1 MAPLHV
7 PRPTSHV
14 LRSSYNYIVIEG
26 NIGAGKTSFASQLA
40 EECNARLILEQFEE
54 NSFLPKFYEDP
65 ARYAF
70 PLELSFLADRY
81 QQLKSQ
87 FTTSDIFKTF
97 TVADYFIFKSLIFAS
112 KNLEPLEYG
121 LYSKLFAIVS
131 SVVPKPDLIVYLYL
145 NLENLKKNIEK
156 RGRPYE
162 QNIQFEYL
170 DKIQNG
176 YLEFLRLQPDLRVL
190 LIDTNGLDFVERHH
204 DYLWMKELIMKEYPV
219 GMHRVQKS
227 SSGL

>member
-1 MAPLHV
+1 V
-7 PRPTSHV
+7 
-14 LRSSYNYIVIEG
+14 YNYIVIEG
-26 NIGAGKTSFASQLA
+26 NIGAGKTSLSTRLA
-40 EECNARLILEQFEE
+40 DEFNARLILEQFEE

-87 FTTSDIFKTF
+87 FNAADIFKSF

-112 KNLEPLEYG
+112 KNLEALEFG
-121 LYSKLFAIVS
+121 LYSKLFSIVS
-131 SVVPKPDLIVYLYL
+131 SVVPKPDMIVYLYL

-162 QNIQFEYL
+162 QQIQFDYLEKIQSGYL
-170 DKIQNG
+170 D
-176 YLEFLRLQPDLRVL
+176 FLRQQTDLRVL
-190 LIDTNGLDFVERHH
+190 LIDTNGIDFVNKAS
-204 DYLWMKELIMKEYPV
+204 DYDWIKSMVMKEYPL
-219 GMHRVQKS
+219 GMHRVQQNPEND
-227 SSGL
+227 L

>member
-1 MAPLHV
+1 V
-7 PRPTSHV
+7 
-14 LRSSYNYIVIEG
+14 YNYIVIEG
-26 NIGAGKTSFASQLA
+26 NIGAGKTSFASLLA

-81 QQLKSQ
+81 QQLKTQ
-87 FTTSDIFKTF
+87 FNASDLFKSF

-112 KNLEPLEYG
+112 KNLEPLEFG
-121 LYSKLFAIVS
+121 LYSKLFSIVS
-131 SVVPKPDLIVYLYL
+131 SVVPKPDMIVYLYL
-145 NLENLKKNIEK
+145 SLENLKKNIEK

-170 DKIQNG
+170 DKIQKG
-176 YLEFLRLQPDLRVL
+176 YLEFLHQQMDLRVL
-190 LIDTNGLDFVERHH
+190 VVDTNGLDFVASRN
-204 DYLWMKELIMKEYPV
+204 DYLWLKEMTMKEYPV
-219 GMHRVQKS
+219 GMHHIQ
-227 SSGL
+227 

>member
-1 MAPLHV
+1 MST
-7 PRPTSHV
+7 R
-14 LRSSYNYIVIEG
+14 
-26 NIGAGKTSFASQLA
+26 LA
-40 EECNARLILEQFEE
+40 DEFNARLILEQFEE

-87 FTTSDIFKTF
+87 FNAADIFKSF

-112 KNLEPLEYG
+112 KNLEALEFG
-121 LYSKLFAIVS
+121 LYSKLFSIVS
-131 SVVPKPDLIVYLYL
+131 SVVPKPDMIVYLYL

-162 QNIQFEYL
+162 QQIQFDYLEKIQSGYL
-170 DKIQNG
+170 D
-176 YLEFLRLQPDLRVL
+176 FLRQQTDLRVL
-190 LIDTNGLDFVERHH
+190 LIDTNGIDFVNKAS
-204 DYLWMKELIMKEYPV
+204 DYDWIKSMVMKEYPL
-219 GMHRVQKS
+219 GMHRVQQNPEND
-227 SSGL
+227 L

>member
-1 MAPLHV
+1 M
-7 PRPTSHV
+7 
-14 LRSSYNYIVIEG
+14 YNYIVIEG
-26 NIGAGKTSFASQLA
+26 NIGAGKTSFATRFSQ
-40 EECNARLILEQFEE
+40 ETNARLILEQFEE

-65 ARYAF
+65 ARYGF

-87 FTTSDIFKTF
+87 FATSDMFQPF

-112 KNLEPLEYG
+112 RNLETLEFG

-145 NLENLKKNIEK
+145 STDNLKRNILK

-176 YLEFLRLQPDLRVL
+176 YLEFLRQQQDLRVL
-190 LIDTNGLDFVERHH
+190 LIDTNGLDFVAREE
-204 DYLWMKELIMKEYPV
+204 DYRWMKEQVMQEYPL
-219 GMHRVQKS
+219 GIHRIQKS
-227 SSGL
+227 R

>member
-1 MAPLHV
+1 M
-7 PRPTSHV
+7 
-14 LRSSYNYIVIEG
+14 YDYIVVEG
-26 NIGAGKTSFASQLA
+26 NIGAGKTSFATMLA
-40 EECNARLILEQFEE
+40 DDCNARLILEQFEE

-87 FTTSDIFKTF
+87 FNASDLFRPF

-112 KNLEPLEYG
+112 KNLEPLEFG

-131 SVVPKPDLIVYLYL
+131 SVVPKPDMIVYLYL

-162 QNIQFEYL
+162 QNIQFDYL
-170 DKIQNG
+170 EKIQKG
-176 YLEFLRLQPDLRVL
+176 YLEYLRQQPDLRVL
-190 LIDTNGLDFVERHH
+190 VVDTNGMDFVTNHH
-204 DYLWMKELIMKEYPV
+204 DYLALKDLALREYPL
-219 GMHRVQKS
+219 GMHQV
-227 SSGL
+227 G

>member
-1 MAPLHV
+1 M
-7 PRPTSHV
+7 
-14 LRSSYNYIVIEG
+14 YNYIVIEG
-26 NIGAGKTSFASQLA
+26 NIGAGKTSFATRFS
-40 EECNARLILEQFEE
+40 EESNARLILEQFEE

-81 QQLKSQ
+81 QQLKTQ
-87 FTTSDIFKTF
+87 FSASDIFKAF

-112 KNLEPLEYG
+112 RNLEPLEFG
-121 LYSKLFAIVS
+121 LYGKLFSIVS

-145 NLENLKKNIEK
+145 SIDNLKRNIQK

-176 YLEFLRLQPDLRVL
+176 YLEFLRQQHDLRVL
-190 LIDTNGLDFVERHH
+190 LIDTNGLDFVAREE
-204 DYLWMKELIMKEYPV
+204 DYRWMKEQVMQEYPL
-219 GMHRVQKS
+219 GIHRIQKS
-227 SSGL
+227 R

>member
-1 MAPLHV
+1 L
-7 PRPTSHV
+7 
-14 LRSSYNYIVIEG
+14 YNYIVIEG
-26 NIGAGKTSFASQLA
+26 NIGAGKTSFATRFS
-40 EECNARLILEQFEE
+40 EESNARLILEQFEE

-81 QQLKSQ
+81 QQLKTQ
-87 FTTSDIFKTF
+87 FSTSDIFKSF

-112 KNLEPLEYG
+112 KNLEALEFG

-145 NLENLKKNIEK
+145 NLENLKKNISK

-170 DKIQNG
+170 DKIQTG
-176 YLEFLRLQPDLRVL
+176 YLEFLRQQDDLRVL
-190 LIDTNGLDFVERHH
+190 LIDTNGLDFVERQE
-204 DYLWMKELIMKEYPV
+204 DYLWIKELVMQEYPL
-219 GMHRVQKS
+219 GIHRIQNKNS
-227 SSGL
+227 AR

>member
-1 MAPLHV
+1 M
-7 PRPTSHV
+7 
-14 LRSSYNYIVIEG
+14 YNYIVIEG
-26 NIGAGKTSFASQLA
+26 NIGAGKTSFASLLA
-40 EECNARLILEQFEE
+40 EDCNARLILEQFEE

-87 FTTSDIFKTF
+87 FNASDLFKTF

-112 KNLEPLEYG
+112 KNLEPLEFG
-121 LYSKLFAIVS
+121 LYSKLFSIVS
-131 SVVPKPDLIVYLYL
+131 SVVPKPDMIVYLYL
-145 NLENLKKNIEK
+145 NLENLKNNIEK

-170 DKIQNG
+170 DKIQKG
-176 YLEFLRLQPDLRVL
+176 YLEFLRQQTDLRVIV
-190 LIDTNGLDFVERHH
+190 IDTNDLDFVARRN
-204 DYLWMKELIMKEYPV
+204 DYLWLKELTMKEYPL
-219 GMHRVQKS
+219 GMHHIQ
-227 SSGL
+227 

>member
-1 MAPLHV
+1 V
-7 PRPTSHV
+7 
-14 LRSSYNYIVIEG
+14 YNYIVIEG
-26 NIGAGKTSFASQLA
+26 NIGAGKTSFATLLA
-40 EECNARLILEQFEE
+40 EEYNARLILEQFEE

-87 FTTSDIFKTF
+87 FTAADMFKTF

-112 KNLEPLEYG
+112 KNLESLEFG
-121 LYSKLFAIVS
+121 LYSKLFTIVS
-131 SVVPKPDLIVYLYL
+131 SVVPKPDMIVYLYL

-162 QNIQFEYL
+162 QNIQFDYL
-170 DKIQNG
+170 EKIQKG
-176 YLEFLRLQPDLRVL
+176 YLEFLRQQTDLRVL
-190 LIDTNGLDFVERHH
+190 VIDTNGLDFVSRPA
-204 DYLWMKELIMKEYPV
+204 DYLWLKETVMQEYPL
-219 GMHRVQKS
+219 GMHHIQHS
-227 SSGL
+227 L

>member
-1 MAPLHV
+1 M
-7 PRPTSHV
+7 
-14 LRSSYNYIVIEG
+14 YNYVVIEG
-26 NIGAGKTSFASQLA
+26 NIGAGKTSFASLLA

-81 QQLKSQ
+81 QQLKAQ
-87 FTTSDIFKTF
+87 FNAADIFKTF

-112 KNLEPLEYG
+112 KNLEQLEFG
-121 LYSKLFAIVS
+121 LYSKLFSIVS
-131 SVVPKPDLIVYLYL
+131 SVVPRPDMIVYLYL
-145 NLENLKKNIEK
+145 NLENLKRNIEK

-170 DKIQNG
+170 EKIQTG
-176 YLEFLRLQPDLRVL
+176 YLEFLRQQTDLRVVVV
-190 LIDTNGLDFVERHH
+190 DTNGLDFVGRRS
-204 DYLWMKELIMKEYPV
+204 DYLWLKEMTMKEYPL
-219 GMHRVQKS
+219 GMHHIQNPV
-227 SSGL
+227 SGG